1 MKILYLRTVYFLGFT
16 SGGSVTHTAGV
27 VNALDK
33 VVDLD
38 LISNDNLAN
47 VSRQYQIIAPILVKL
62 TVINEWL
69 YNFKVIRS
77 LKHLKG
83 TEAIYQRYS
92 GESFCG
98 AYLAQKNSI
107 PFVLEFNSSE
117 VWKLRNWSQTSNPI
131 KNFIK
136 KYIQLPVTKRI
147 EKYNLEKA
155 ALIVVVS
162 QVLKDN
168 LIKEGVEADKI
179 LVNPNGVD
187 VDKFEGLN
195 NGLSIRKKLQLE
207 NKTIIGF
214 IGTFGKWHGVVEM
227 AKAVVQFY
235 EKYPAQQEKV
245 HFLIIGDGKLMPQV
259 KAVIEASPYQH
270 LVTLTGKVP
279 QQESPTYLAACDLF
293 LSPHI
298 PNPDGTKFFGSPT
311 KLFEYMAAKRPI
323 IASDLDQI
331 GDILTHLDT
340 AYMVEPGNVSDLA
353 DAMNEVVNN
362 PALQQKLAENAYQLA
377 VDSYTWDAH
386 VAKMLTA
393 LSQKMNTPIL

>member
-33 VVDLD
+33 VIDLD
-38 LISNDNLAN
+38 LVSNDPLTN
-47 VSRQYQIIAPILVKL
+47 VTRPYKFIKPILVKL

-69 YNFKVIRS
+69 YNFKVIR
-77 LKHLKG
+77 HLKDIKD
-83 TEAIYQRYS
+83 TQAIYQRFS

-98 AYLAQKNSI
+98 AYLAQKNNI
-107 PFVLEFNSSE
+107 PFILEFNSSE
-117 VWKLRNWSQTSNPI
+117 VWKLQNWSQTSSPI

-155 ALIVVVS
+155 SLIVVVS

-168 LIKEGVEADKI
+168 LVKSGIAPNKI

-187 VDKFEGLN
+187 LQKFEGLKD
-195 NGLSIRKKLQLE
+195 GKTIRQQLNIA
-207 NKTIIGF
+207 NKTVVGF

-227 AKAVVQFY
+227 AKAIVQFFDRF
-235 EKYPAQQEKV
+235 PSQQEKV
-245 HFLIIGDGKLMPQV
+245 HFLIIGDGKLMPEV
-259 KAVIEASPYQH
+259 KAVIEASPYRH

-279 QQESPTYLAACDLF
+279 QSESPKYLSACNIF

-323 IASDLDQI
+323 IASNLDQI
-331 GDILTHLDT
+331 GDILNHLDT
-340 AYMVEPGNVSDLA
+340 AYMVEPGNVTALANAINDL
-353 DAMNEVVNN
+353 VNN
-362 PALQQKLAENAYQLA
+362 RELQKSLAKNAYQLA
-377 VDSYTWDAH
+377 QAKYTWDAH
-386 VAKMLTA
+386 VAKILEA
-393 LSQKMNTPIL
+393 LSSKMNIS